1 MTASARLL
9 VRHTRGL
16 RGIGAL
22 LLVAVAVTAV
32 STGLPGHLSAAHA
45 DSPSGMSSD
54 ADFTLSVSSPVQN
67 VTNGQALQFTV
78 TRTAAGRAAGLEIKA
93 AITGWCQPSVPL
105 PVTEPASVAGDLG
118 SLSGTGLFPFVQAPQ
133 DPRGAYA
140 CLGNVNNDFAIPLTA
155 ISPAVNTTPNVGG
168 FPGDYPTVSG
178 TALAE
183 TGTSAF
189 ATPSEIAAGLP
200 ASNGT
205 PFKCDSTDPCTF
217 AVAVYASTASDP
229 TTQIVTHVLGVP
241 VTYLPDSLNSS
252 CGGAA
257 PGQVNTIGDD
267 RLNSA
272 INTWTLGACGAG
284 TGGGKALTTNTSSQQ
299 TDATAL
305 CSFAAG
311 KSDLAYSSVGYTAAG
326 FDPSKCPGGPQP
338 ARPYVAVPIAV
349 NAVVMAHSQTQSI
362 FALQNP
368 VVGPFQNQLNMTV
381 DQMATLLSNGSFLS
395 GTFEGLWGSSF
406 GHALLAEN
414 PELKT
419 DVGYR
424 GPLSALA
431 QPIVV
436 TSGTAGT
443 TLFTTAFLQALAPA
457 GDLKSNPS
465 VSEGIA
471 SQPLGVT
478 SNFGTADPALY
489 YVNTY
494 TGSAAM
500 LKDLSPPTS
509 TWVLTDAASA
519 AAAWGGQAD
528 VALQT
533 PDSIGSATP
542 AYVAPTKASMSAA
555 ISDMTAQ
562 PDGTLVP
569 NPKATPVGGIEPYPL
584 TFVEYAIA
592 PTQPLLNPDCSPN
605 TQAQQTLAAW
615 LNYVTGAGQSEL
627 PNGLQSLPPT
637 LQGQAAAGIAKVGQ
651 AAPACTPTP
660 AAPPSATGPSPT
672 APSSSSGS
680 FGGGGGIGSLGSGSG
695 IGLASFGPSTAL
707 GGSGSGTGAGA
718 GSSSSA
724 TKTPKQTAVDLS
736 RFTTHSGASWIGPL
750 IGLLALAIVLPAFVL
765 AASGASLREAL
776 AGLGG
781 ASWFRR
787 RRGLRPPGPR

>member
-1 MTASARLL
+1 MTARARFH

-16 RGIGAL
+16 RVIGAL
-22 LLVAVAVTAV
+22 LVAAVAVTTV

-54 ADFTLSVSSPVQN
+54 GDFTLSVSSPVQN

-118 SLSGTGLFPFVQAPQ
+118 SLFGTGLFPYVQAPQ

-140 CLGNVNNDFAIPLTA
+140 CLGNVNANSPVPLTA
-155 ISPAVNTTPNVGG
+155 ISPAVNTTPNVDNL
-168 FPGDYPTVSG
+168 PGDYPTVSG

-183 TGTSAF
+183 TGSPLF
-189 ATPSEIAAGLP
+189 ATPSEIAAG
-200 ASNGT
+200 NKGT
-205 PFKCDSTDPCTF
+205 PFNCDATDPCTF
-217 AVAVYASTASDP
+217 AVAVYASNANDP
-229 TTQIVTHVLGVP
+229 QHTETVTHVLGVP
-241 VTYLPDSLNSS
+241 VTFLPDSLSAS
-252 CGGAA
+252 CGGNA
-257 PGQVNTIGDD
+257 PGQINSTGDD
-267 RLNSA
+267 RLSSA
-272 INTWTLGACGAG
+272 ITAWSLGACGAG
-284 TGGGKALTTNTSSQQ
+284 TGGGKALTTTTQGN
-299 TDATAL
+299 DGTAL

-349 NAVVMAHSQTQSI
+349 NAVVMAHSQTQAI
-362 FALQNP
+362 FALQPP

-395 GTFEGLWGSSF
+395 GAFAGLWSSSF
-406 GHALLAEN
+406 GQALLAEN

-443 TLFTTAFLQALAPA
+443 TLFTTTFLQALAPA
-457 GDLKSNPS
+457 GDLISNPN
-465 VSEGIA
+465 VSQGIP

-500 LKDLSPPTS
+500 IKDLSPPTS
-509 TWVLTDAASA
+509 TWVVTDAASA

-569 NPKATPVGGIEPYPL
+569 NPKPMPVGGIEPYPL

-637 LQGQAAAGIAKVGQ
+637 LQGQAAAAIAKVGQ
-651 AAPACTPTP
+651 ADPACTPTP
-660 AAPPSATGPSPT
+660 ATPPPVTGPSPT
-672 APSSSSGS
+672 APSSSTGS

-707 GGSGSGTGAGA
+707 GGSGSGTGAGT
-718 GSSSSA
+718 GSNSSA
-724 TKTPKQTAVDLS
+724 TKSPKQTAVDLS

-765 AASGASLREAL
+765 AASGASLREVL

-787 RRGLRPPGPR
+787 RRGLRPPGPG

>member
-1 MTASARLL
+1 M
-9 VRHTRGL
+9 
-16 RGIGAL
+16 
-22 LLVAVAVTAV
+22 
-32 STGLPGHLSAAHA
+32 
-45 DSPSGMSSD
+45 
-54 ADFTLSVSSPVQN
+54 
-67 VTNGQALQFTV
+67 
-78 TRTAAGRAAGLEIKA
+78 
-93 AITGWCQPSVPL
+93 
-105 PVTEPASVAGDLG
+105 
-118 SLSGTGLFPFVQAPQ
+118 
-133 DPRGAYA
+133 
-140 CLGNVNNDFAIPLTA
+140 
-155 ISPAVNTTPNVGG
+155 
-168 FPGDYPTVSG
+168 
-178 TALAE
+178 
-183 TGTSAF
+183 
-189 ATPSEIAAGLP
+189 
-200 ASNGT
+200 
-205 PFKCDSTDPCTF
+205 
-217 AVAVYASTASDP
+217 
-229 TTQIVTHVLGVP
+229 
-241 VTYLPDSLNSS
+241 
-252 CGGAA
+252 
-257 PGQVNTIGDD
+257 
-267 RLNSA
+267 
-272 INTWTLGACGAG
+272 
-284 TGGGKALTTNTSSQQ
+284 
-299 TDATAL
+299 

-311 KSDLAYSSVGYTAAG
+311 TFDLAYSSVGYTAAG

-349 NAVVMAHSQTQSI
+349 NAVVMAHSQTQAI
-362 FALQNP
+362 FALQSP

-406 GHALLAEN
+406 GQALLAEN

-443 TLFTTAFLQALAPA
+443 TLFTTTFLQALAPA
-457 GDLKSNPS
+457 GDLMSNPS

-471 SQPLGVT
+471 SQPLGLT

-637 LQGQAAAGIAKVGQ
+637 LQGQAAAAIAKVGQ

-660 AAPPSATGPSPT
+660 AAPPAATGPSPT

-718 GSSSSA
+718 GSSSSP
-724 TKTPKQTAVDLS
+724 TKSPKQAAVDLS